1 MVRTRHLAKSLSIF
15 LIQHTARPTRR
26 WRIWSAEESWGCRML
41 WNVMTADEPE
51 PEPSFHS
58 VYPSA
63 NSTLIRGSWFP
74 SDHDPEA
81 PRTTTPTDGSAFFCS
96 LSLSKVRVLL
106 VSTSVAERTRT
117 GRRTRPMCPTSS
129 SRIPQRHYTGEQ
141 GQRFGWVDSSDQ
153 PVFNVQRPSSALSL
167 SLPSGAYDWHPPSEG
182 SSLQS
187 ESAVPLSLT
196 AGESRQR

>member
-1 MVRTRHLAKSLSIF
+1 
-15 LIQHTARPTRR
+15 
-26 WRIWSAEESWGCRML
+26 ML

-63 NSTLIRGSWFP
+63 NSTLRRGSWFP
-74 SDHDPEA
+74 SEHDPEA

-141 GQRFGWVDSSDQ
+141 GPRFGWVDSSDQ
-153 PVFNVQRPSSALSL
+153 PVFQRPTPILGSLSL
-167 SLPSGAYDWHPPSEG
+167 SLPAPTIGIRPRKVLR
-182 SSLQS
+182 SSLS
-187 ESAVPLSLT
+187 LPYHYHSRPANRDSASVRL
-196 AGESRQR
+196 

>member
-1 MVRTRHLAKSLSIF
+1 MRTLDYRNTARENRTRPTEGPRPSTRLGAAMVRTRHLAISLSIF

-74 SDHDPEA
+74 SEHDPEA

-96 LSLSKVRVLL
+96 LSLEGSCTSRQHLGSRTDSDGKTYKAHVSHKFLAHPPAALHWRTRTKVRV
-106 VSTSVAERTRT
+106 
-117 GRRTRPMCPTSS
+117 G
-129 SRIPQRHYTGEQ
+129 G
-141 GQRFGWVDSSDQ
+141 
-153 PVFNVQRPSSALSL
+153 
-167 SLPSGAYDWHPPSEG
+167 
-182 SSLQS
+182 
-187 ESAVPLSLT
+187 
-196 AGESRQR
+196 